1 MGNKKKKPRFPL
13 KLKAIVLLAALSVAI
28 TAVGAAMS
36 YFVVSRMNTESF
48 KNEALDVANTAALSI
63 NGDELKVV
71 KDSILDILHS
81 IPEEEVV
88 LSDAWG
94 SPEFEAQL
102 EKFSPVTR
110 LPEYSNVLSQI
121 KKIQHMGISALSS
134 VYFIALDA
142 ENSISYAVYLADAA
156 DEDACLPGVIDHE
169 EDANWEAIDDPAA
182 GISPYIT
189 HTDTYGWLVTAGAPV
204 YDSKGDFAGFLY
216 IDLSMDDIKA
226 RENSF
231 MMMLIIALAVIA
243 IVICFIFVRLTGI
256 AVVDPV
262 NSISKAALSYVKD
275 NKSGVVFESMKINQ
289 NDEIGD
295 LYSAVHQME
304 RDLNEH
310 MANVLIMTAEKE
322 RLETELNVATKIQ
335 ADMLPTA
342 FPKNEGYSLF
352 ASMTPA
358 KEVGGDFYD
367 FFKIDDDR
375 IGLVIADVSGKGVP
389 AALFMVITKTML
401 QFRAQSG
408 GTPADVLEDVNKKL
422 CANNE
427 SSLFVTV
434 WLGILSISTGKLIMA
449 NAGHEYPAIKGA
461 EGDFR
466 LHGSDHCPPLALD
479 PDIIFMNEELTL
491 APGDCLFL
499 YTDGVT
505 EAKDSNGQR
514 FKEKRLISTLN
525 KNSDAS
531 PEELITTVKKE
542 LESFSNGTEQFD
554 DITMLSVRL

>member
-1 MGNKKKKPRFPL
+1 MEDKKKKPRFPL
-13 KLKAIVLLAALSVAI
+13 KLKAIILLAALSVAI
-28 TAVGAAMS
+28 TVVGAAIS
-36 YFVVSRMNTESF
+36 YYVVSRLNAESF
-48 KNEALDVANTAALSI
+48 TNEARDIAYTAALSI

-71 KDSILDILHS
+71 KDRVLDTLHA

-88 LSDAWG
+88 LSDDWG

-102 EKFSPVTR
+102 KEFSPVTE
-110 LPEYSNVLSQI
+110 LPEYASVLSQI
-121 KKIQHMGISALSS
+121 KKVQHMGISALSS
-134 VYFIALDA
+134 VYFIALDDS
-142 ENSISYAVYLADAA
+142 NSISYAVYLVDAA
-156 DEDACLPGVIDHE
+156 DEDACLPGVIDHV
-169 EDANWEAIDDPAA
+169 EDANWEAMNDPDA
-182 GISPYIT
+182 GITPYIT

-204 YDSKGDFAGFLY
+204 YSSKGEFAGFLY

-226 RENSF
+226 REKSF
-231 MMMLIIALAVIA
+231 TIMLIASLAVIA
-243 IVICFIFVRLTGI
+243 IILCFIFVRVMG
-256 AVVDPV
+256 AVVVNPV
-262 NSISKAALSYVKD
+262 NSISKAALGYVKD
-275 NKSGVVFESMKINQ
+275 NTTGVVFESMRINQ

-295 LYSAVHQME
+295 LYSAVRQME

-335 ADMLPTA
+335 ADMLPTV
-342 FPKNEGYSLF
+342 FPANEGYSLF

-367 FFKIDDDR
+367 FFMIDDDH

-389 AALFMVITKTML
+389 AALFMVITKTIL
-401 QFRAQSG
+401 QFRAQTG

-434 WLGILSISTGKLIMA
+434 WLGILSISTGKLVMA

-479 PDIIFMNEELTL
+479 PDLIFMNEELTL
-491 APGDCLFL
+491 SPGDCLFL

-514 FKEKRLISTLN
+514 FKEKRLINALN
-525 KNSDAS
+525 KNSNAT
-531 PEELITTVKKE
+531 PEELITTVRDE
-542 LESFSNGTEQFD
+542 LESFSRGTEQFD
-554 DITMLSVRL
+554 DITMLSVKL

>member
-1 MGNKKKKPRFPL
+1 MENKKKKPRFPL
-13 KLKAIVLLAALSVAI
+13 KLKAIILLAALSVAI
-28 TAVGAAMS
+28 TVVGAAIS
-36 YFVVSRMNTESF
+36 YYVVSRMNTESF
-48 KNEALDVANTAALSI
+48 ANEAHDIAYTAALSI

-71 KDSILDILHS
+71 RDHVLDILHA

-88 LSDAWG
+88 LSDDWG

-102 EKFSPVTR
+102 KKFSPVTE
-110 LPEYSNVLSQI
+110 LPEYDSVLSQI
-121 KKIQHMGISALSS
+121 KKVQHMGISALSS
-134 VYFIALDA
+134 VYFVALDDS
-142 ENSISYAVYLADAA
+142 NSVSYAVYLVDAA
-156 DEDACLPGVIDHE
+156 DEDPCLPGVIDHV
-169 EDANWEAIDDPAA
+169 EDANWDAMNDPEA
-182 GISPYIT
+182 GIPPYVT

-204 YDSKGDFAGFLY
+204 YNSSGEFAGLIY

-231 MMMLIIALAVIA
+231 MIMLIVSLAIIA
-243 IVICFIFVRLTGI
+243 IILCFIFVRVMG
-256 AVVDPV
+256 VVVVNPV
-262 NSISKAALSYVKD
+262 NSISKAALGYVRD
-275 NKSGVVFESMKINQ
+275 NTTGVVFESMRINQ
-289 NDEIGD
+289 NDEISD
-295 LYSAVHQME
+295 LYSAVRQME

-335 ADMLPTA
+335 ADMLPTV
-342 FPKNEGYSLF
+342 FPANESYSLF

-367 FFKIDDDR
+367 FFMIDDDH

-401 QFRAQSG
+401 QFRAQTG
-408 GTPADVLEDVNKKL
+408 GTPADILEDVNRKL
-422 CANNE
+422 CENNE

-434 WLGILSISTGKLIMA
+434 WLGILSISTGKLVMA

-479 PDIIFMNEELTL
+479 PDLIFMNEELTL
-491 APGDCLFL
+491 SPGDCLFL

-505 EAKDSNGQR
+505 EAKDSDGQR
-514 FKEKRLISTLN
+514 FKEKRLINALN
-525 KNSDAS
+525 RNSNAT
-531 PEELITTVKKE
+531 PEELITTVKNE
-542 LESFSNGTEQFD
+542 LESFSRGTEQFD
-554 DITMLSVRL
+554 DITMLAVKL